1 MRVTDPDLMSY
12 VVRIVIP
19 MRREFGR
26 SVDVH
31 QFLHD
36 LPYAKEIIEQALN
49 SKDTRL
55 IGYAE
60 YIQTKLWGARGIS
73 ASPSTALKN
82 AVVVDSIISADTSAE
97 TSLRPSTL
105 IVDTNKDAAM
115 EKYKTRLR

>member
-1 MRVTDPDLMSY
+1 MSDPDSDLMSY

-19 MRREFGR
+19 MKREFSR

-36 LPYAKEIIEQALN
+36 LPYAKEIIDQALN

-55 IGYAE
+55 TGYAD
-60 YIQTKLWGARGIS
+60 YIQTKMFGARGIS
-73 ASPSTALKN
+73 APPASATKEVVKSADIGSDAAKSPSR
-82 AVVVDSIISADTSAE
+82 TSAE
-97 TSLRPSTL
+97 NSS
-105 IVDTNKDAAM
+105 KDAAM